1 MITTLLLTSLAV
13 GITVM
18 ILPGVSCTPWYICV
32 VVAAV
37 LGIINTFI
45 RPIVKLV
52 ALPINIITL
61 GLFSLVINALMVE
74 MCDWIVTGF
83 EVSTFGSAFLFSI
96 ILSVVNWALSKAFS

>member
-1 MITTLLLTSLAV
+1 MITRLLLTALAV

-18 ILPGVSCTPWYICV
+18 ILPGVTCAPWYICI

-37 LGIINTFI
+37 LGLINTFV
-45 RPIVKLV
+45 RPVVKLL

-74 MCDWIVTGF
+74 LCAWVVSGF
-83 EVSTFGSAFLFSI
+83 EVSTFWWALLFSV
-96 ILSVVNWALSKAFS
+96 ILAVVNWALSKVFH